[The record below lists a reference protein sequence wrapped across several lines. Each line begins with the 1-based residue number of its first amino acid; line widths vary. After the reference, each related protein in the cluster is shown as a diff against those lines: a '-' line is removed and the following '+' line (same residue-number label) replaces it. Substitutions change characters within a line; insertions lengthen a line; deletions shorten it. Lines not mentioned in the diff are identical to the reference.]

1 MAFLLPQFYCR
12 FTIFP
17 AQFRTNKGV
26 DKLTFAFFCAT
37 IIISEQVIL
46 NGKGFSF
53 ELLEGEW
60 VVGGE
65 VLITDHRT
73 R

>member
-1 MAFLLPQFYCR
+1 
-12 FTIFP
+12 
-17 AQFRTNKGV
+17 V

>member
-1 MAFLLPQFYCR
+1 
-12 FTIFP
+12 
-17 AQFRTNKGV
+17 V

-65 VLITDHRT
+65 VLITDHQ
-73 R
+73 